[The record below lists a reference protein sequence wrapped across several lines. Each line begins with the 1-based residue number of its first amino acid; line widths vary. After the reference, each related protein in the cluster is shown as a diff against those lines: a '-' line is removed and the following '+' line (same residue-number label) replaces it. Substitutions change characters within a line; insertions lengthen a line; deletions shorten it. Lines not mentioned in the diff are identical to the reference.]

1 MNLLFYKSI
10 FLQKFVILT
19 PSSLI
24 GEQEI
29 PGLIPLKELERLV
42 EKVRLKKNE

>member
-10 FLQKFVILT
+10 LSQKFAILT

-24 GEQEI
+24 DEQKV
-29 PGLIPLKELERLV
+29 PGLIPLKELKRLV
-42 EKVRLKKNE
+42 EKVRLNKNE